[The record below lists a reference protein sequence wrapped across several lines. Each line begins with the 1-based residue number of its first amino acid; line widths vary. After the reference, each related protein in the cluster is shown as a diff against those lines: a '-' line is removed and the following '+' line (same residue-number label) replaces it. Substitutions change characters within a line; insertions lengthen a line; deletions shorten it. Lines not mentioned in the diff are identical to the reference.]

1 MFLVEFK
8 SSPLM
13 VDVEITTEKYCEK
26 PVFSQLIKCEVNSKR
41 DLEVPFKAFL
51 LPKVPSRN

>member
-1 MFLVEFK
+1 
-8 SSPLM
+8 M

-41 DLEVPFKAFL
+41 DLEVPFKTFL